1 MRVNAFMHFPALESL
16 DFILTSLPSKD
27 RRDFQRIITDIIN
40 TRISEEDKGQYDLY
54 ALMAEHVKPGGIY
67 ENILWSEAIFFMT
80 AGGAPPATAMSAL
93 FLYLSR
99 FPKCYER
106 LVNWSGAPGPYSP
119 SNTTSANA
127 VLLVSADELNV
138 HSKEI
143 RTKFSS
149 GHAIQSGATLA
160 SCKYL
165 RACINESLRMAPPSL
180 ATLWRE
186 QAADDL
192 QRGSDPFV
200 IDGHIIPP
208 GTQFG
213 VNLYAMHHNEKYF
226 PGPFTFNPDRW
237 VSTDGKIGESDESG
251 RHRAFAPFI
260 VGPRSCAG
268 KPMAYS
274 EISLVI
280 AKTLWY
286 FDFQKA
292 PGPLGEIG
300 QGNKWEQNEIGHV
313 NEFQIRD
320 MFNAN
325 HQGPYLTF
333 TPRDGLHHERGH
345 WVLDYNLH
353 ITISRPSSEAPK
365 YFGNLVYPAFSS
377 SDIT

>member
-1 MRVNAFMHFPALESL
+1 MQTEESNRAIIRLLTAAKMRVNAFMHFPALESL

-54 ALMAEHVKPGGIY
+54 ALMAEHTKPGGIY

-80 AGGAPPATAMSAL
+80 AGGTPPATAMSAL
-93 FLYLSR
+93 FFYLSR

-106 LVNWSGAPGPYSP
+106 LA
-119 SNTTSANA
+119 
-127 VLLVSADELNV
+127 
-138 HSKEI
+138 KEI

-226 PGPFTFNPDRW
+226 PDPFTFNPDRW
-237 VSTDGKIGESDESG
+237 VSTDSKIGESDESG

-274 EISLVI
+274 EVSLVI

-320 MFNAN
+320 MFNEN

-333 TPRDGLHHERGH
+333 TPRDSLHHELRSLG
-345 WVLDYNLH
+345 
-353 ITISRPSSEAPK
+353 T
-365 YFGNLVYPAFSS
+365 
-377 SDIT
+377 